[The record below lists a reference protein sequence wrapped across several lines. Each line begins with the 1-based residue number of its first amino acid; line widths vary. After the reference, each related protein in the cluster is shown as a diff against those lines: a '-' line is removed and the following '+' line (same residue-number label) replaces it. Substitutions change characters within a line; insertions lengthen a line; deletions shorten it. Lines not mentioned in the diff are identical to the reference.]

1 MEHIVQF
8 GVTID
13 DGAIQRQV
21 LNSAEKQIIEEL
33 KKEVGDAI
41 LKKESYYSNHK
52 TLTELGSEL
61 VTRWLNEHSAEVIEQ
76 AAAKVAEKVTRTKAW
91 KEKFSE
97 TLKEEAAN
105 G

>member
-1 MEHIVQF
+1 MEHIIQF

-13 DGAIQRQV
+13 DGAIQRQI
-21 LNSAEKQIIEEL
+21 LDSAQKQIIEDL
-33 KKEVGDAI
+33 KKGVGDAI
-41 LKKESYYSNHK
+41 LRKESYYSSTK

-61 VTRWLNEHSAEVIEQ
+61 VTRWLDEHSAEVIEQ

-97 TLKEEAAN
+97 VISDGDSE
-105 G
+105 

>member
-1 MEHIVQF
+1 MEHIIQF

-13 DGAIQRQV
+13 DGAIQRQI
-21 LNSAEKQIIEEL
+21 LDSAQKQIVEDL

-41 LKKESYYSNHK
+41 LRKESYYSSTK

-97 TLKEEAAN
+97 VISDGDSE
-105 G
+105 